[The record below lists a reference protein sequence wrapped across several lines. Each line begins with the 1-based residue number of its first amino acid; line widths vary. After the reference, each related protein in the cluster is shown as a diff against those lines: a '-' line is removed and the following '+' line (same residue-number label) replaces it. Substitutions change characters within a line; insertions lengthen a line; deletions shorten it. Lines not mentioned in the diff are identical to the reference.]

1 MVANAKDDFK
11 KSGKELI
18 LTTDPVE
25 AIKNADVVY
34 TDTWVSMG
42 QEAEKAER
50 QKIFMPYQVNGELF
64 KNAADDAVFMHCLP
78 AYRGFEV
85 TEEVI
90 DGPQSVIFDEAENR
104 LHAQKAVMA
113 TLMGYQKM
121 SGVENLAALEESY
134 NDVKKDIDT
143 KVVLL
148 ALSDG
153 EPVGSVRVEVFPD
166 KTAYLSRFA
175 VKVTSQNNGIGKS
188 IMNLVD
194 KIMVKKGVTQI
205 QLHTGSKITS
215 LIRFYYGRGFYID
228 STDKSRGYV
237 RALLIKEYQKKDC

>member
-1 MVANAKDDFK
+1 MLSDYQSLFQVRLANYDDIPAIM
-11 KSGKELI
+11 SI
-18 LTTDPVE
+18 TRE
-25 AIKNADVVY
+25 AFVK
-34 TDTWVSMG
+34 
-42 QEAEKAER
+42 
-50 QKIFMPYQVNGELF
+50 
-64 KNAADDAVFMHCLP
+64 
-78 AYRGFEV
+78 YR
-85 TEEVI
+85 
-90 DGPQSVIFDEAENR
+90 
-104 LHAQKAVMA
+104 
-113 TLMGYQKM
+113 KM
-121 SGVENLAALEESY
+121 SGVDKLAALEESY

-194 KIMVKKGVTQI
+194 RIMIKKGVNKI
-205 QLHTGSKITS
+205 MLHTGSRITP

-228 STDKSRGYV
+228 SVDKSRGYE
-237 RALLIKEYQKKDC
+237 RALLVKEYEKKDC